1 VEDIKNI
8 DICVVTYNRLEYLK
22 LCIWSILAST
32 KINYRLFVLSDCST
46 DGTNEWLLDM
56 KKNGKIDEVIIND
69 ENIGTANS
77 FNKVIRST
85 DSEWF
90 VMSCDDMYFHRG
102 WDDAAINLI
111 KRFDDCGISSFW
123 NYPYNIKPHSLNCKI
138 IGDDVYYV
146 KTTGLAGSIINREL
160 FDIVGGFFTPPGIK
174 MGYIANPFCKKSLL
188 SNLKRNKQYGTI
200 PFYSEQMDRNN
211 PGYDA
216 PKLPPPKLSQEYL
229 YTNYN
234 KRRNDNKI
242 KFKNLKK

>member
-46 DGTNEWLLDM
+46 DGTNEWLLEM
-56 KKNGKIDEVIIND
+56 KKNGKIDEVIINE

-102 WDDAAINLI
+102 WDDAAIGLVNEYP
-111 KRFDDCGISSFW
+111 DCGISTFYDSIL
-123 NYPYNIKPHSLNCKI
+123 NDKNGIIKINKHSYKI
-138 IGDDVYYV
+138 KATGMGSSMVYRKLFDDV
-146 KTTGLAGSIINREL
+146 
-160 FDIVGGFFTPPGIK
+160 DGFFLPEGIK
-174 MGYIANPFCKKSLL
+174 MGLFAGNFCIRCSQTK
-188 SNLKRNKQYGTI
+188 LKRNKQYCTI
-200 PFYSEQMDRNN
+200 PPYSIQMN
-211 PGYDA
+211 
-216 PKLPPPKLSQEYL
+216 KSKLSLEYL
-229 YTNYN
+229 YIDYN
-234 KRRNDNKI
+234 NRRGVEKTKHRNS
-242 KFKNLKK
+242 KK